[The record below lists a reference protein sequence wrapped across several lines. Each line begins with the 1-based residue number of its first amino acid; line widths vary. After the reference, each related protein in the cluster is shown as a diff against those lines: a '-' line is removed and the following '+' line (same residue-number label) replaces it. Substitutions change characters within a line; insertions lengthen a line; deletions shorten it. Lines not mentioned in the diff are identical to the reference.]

1 MKLSRLLAV
10 LSAAALMAL
19 SPVAPALGAP
29 LVIPVPPREGM
40 PLPDPPHVSARSWI
54 VYDAG
59 AGIVLGSHQ
68 PDTQWAMAS
77 TTKMM
82 TALLALKYGDPNS
95 IVTVSERAA
104 GIGEAQ
110 VGLEPGERFP
120 LALLVEALT
129 IRSGNDAATA
139 VAEHLS
145 GSVEA
150 FVELMNEE
158 AIALGMTNTR
168 FANPHG
174 LDGPDHHSSAR
185 DLLILALAV
194 MDYPEYRNMVTTHEL
209 PFPDAPDGTERVI
222 RATNRL
228 VEEYPGAMGIKTG
241 FTNQALLVLAA
252 AAEREGRTL
261 FTVVMGSDGR
271 GGHFEDSET
280 LLDWGFGRFGT
291 LATVAGFAP
300 YVPEEPV
307 RLVEADP
314 ALEPEPEPVVVET
327 IRTSDGDPPDLAAA
341 FGWAGRIFERF
352 QSG

>member
-1 MKLSRLLAV
+1 MKPSRIVAV
-10 LSAAALMAL
+10 LTAAVLMAL
-19 SPVAPALGAP
+19 PALTPAVGAP

-40 PLPDPPHVSARSWI
+40 LLPDPPQVSAKAWI

-59 AGIVLGSHQ
+59 AGIVLGSHE
-68 PDTQWAMAS
+68 PDRPRAMAS

-82 TALLALKYGDPNS
+82 TALLALKYGDPTS
-95 IVTVSERAA
+95 IVTISERAA
-104 GIGEAQ
+104 GVGEAQ
-110 VGLEPGERFP
+110 VGVAAGERFP

-145 GSVEA
+145 GSVES
-150 FVELMNEE
+150 FVRLMNEE
-158 AIALGMTNTR
+158 AVALGMSNTR

-174 LDGPDHHSSAR
+174 LDGPDHYSSPR

-194 MDYPEYRNMVTTHEL
+194 MEYPEYRAMVTTQEL
-209 PFPDAPDGTERVI
+209 PFPDAPDGTARVI

-228 VEEYPGAMGIKTG
+228 IEEYPGALGIKTG

-261 FTVVMGSDGR
+261 FSVVMGSDGK
-271 GGHFEDSET
+271 GGHFEDSKT

-291 LATVAGFAP
+291 MAMVTGPAVYEP
-300 YVPEEPV
+300 DEPV
-307 RLVEADP
+307 RVVEAEP
-314 ALEPEPEPVVVET
+314 EPEPEPVVVET
-327 IRTSDGDPPDLAAA
+327 IRTSDGEPPGLAAA
-341 FGWAGRIFERF
+341 FGWAGRFFESYR
-352 QSG
+352 GG